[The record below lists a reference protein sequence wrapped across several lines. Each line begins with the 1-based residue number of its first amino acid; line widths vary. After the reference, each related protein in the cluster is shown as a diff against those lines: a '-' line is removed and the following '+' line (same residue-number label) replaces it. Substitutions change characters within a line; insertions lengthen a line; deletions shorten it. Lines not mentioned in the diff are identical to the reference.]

1 MADGINLEKRG
12 IPAVSILTTSFTRSG
27 DAMARRYGFPG
38 YRYAM
43 VQHPLGG
50 VSAEE
55 CRQKAE
61 AIIEAVLTILAG
73 QKAAVAPGVS

>member
-1 MADGINLEKRG
+1 VADGINLEKRG

-50 VSAEE
+50 VSADE
-55 CRQKAE
+55 CKQKAAE
-61 AIIEAVLTILAG
+61 VLDDLIAILAG
-73 QKAAVAPGVS
+73 EPAAIPTEG

>member
-1 MADGINLEKRG
+1 VADGINLEKRG

-43 VQHPLGG
+43 VKHPLGG
-50 VSAEE
+50 VSADE
-55 CRQKAE
+55 CKQKAGE
-61 AIIEAVLTILAG
+61 VLDEVIAILAG
-73 QKAAVAPGVS
+73 ETASVLTAG

>member
-1 MADGINLEKRG
+1 VADGINLEKRG

-50 VSAEE
+50 VSPEE
-55 CRQKAE
+55 CKQKARE
-61 AIIEAVLTILAG
+61 VLEDVIAILASE
-73 QKAAVAPGVS
+73 KASVAPTVS

>member
-1 MADGINLEKRG
+1 
-12 IPAVSILTTSFTRSG
+12 
-27 DAMARRYGFPG
+27 MARRYGFPG

>member
-50 VSAEE
+50 VSPEE
-55 CRQKAE
+55 CKQKAAE
-61 AIIEAVLTILAG
+61 VLDDVIGILAG
-73 QKAAVAPGVS
+73 EKAIVVPTVS

>member
-12 IPAVSILTTSFTRSG
+12 IPAVSVLTTSFTRSG

-43 VQHPLGG
+43 VKHPLGG
-50 VSAEE
+50 VSPDE
-55 CRQKAE
+55 CKQKAGE
-61 AIIEAVLTILAG
+61 VLDEVIEIIADESVGVPTAG
-73 QKAAVAPGVS
+73 